1 MAKYRIVAVLLTPSG
16 NYDEKSCP
24 KAVADFNALE
34 SAWEKQ
40 DIDTMHNILT
50 DYGILNGAIEE
61 HDYDSDYGI
70 EVDADGFYL
79 LRKISEPKTTY
90 TDNDMEE
97 VIADIESYIEQTE
110 DTNEREEYKRE
121 LEEVKGEWGKLVDSG
136 VFHDAIGQVVKKDC
150 YGTILAVEVVTE
162 Y

>member
-16 NYDEKSCP
+16 NYDETTDP

-61 HDYDSDYGI
+61 HDDDSDYGI
-70 EVDADGFYL
+70 EVDADGYYL
-79 LRKISEPKTTY
+79 LKKI
-90 TDNDMEE
+90 
-97 VIADIESYIEQTE
+97 
-110 DTNEREEYKRE
+110 
-121 LEEVKGEWGKLVDSG
+121 GE
-136 VFHDAIGQVVKKDC
+136 
-150 YGTILAVEVVTE
+150 
-162 Y
+162 